1 MMRAPV
7 HAQVLSLLLRAL
19 ALFASVAIALAAPA
33 RADDAELKREAI
45 ARLAASHDP
54 AIVIGVG
61 RVYLKQ
67 AGLLKARAL
76 LRERGSAAG
85 LGREWGPNAPAWQ
98 AAEHE
103 LTEIIDA
110 VIAQRV
116 EDPAW
121 FHAAWGAAAAQI
133 LSAEEADEIASHFAT
148 EGGRLQ
154 RAVLELLLVGET
166 LVAYYTF
173 TERIRYDVPG
183 SEREMAQLQKA
194 WWVEDHRRVYD
205 FTPYPDAMHFAGQD
219 PGVKYAKMLAIQG
232 IDTIN
237 RHYAAVAA
245 EIALR
250 LQAASGT
257 VDRQV
262 QRFRERTQHSE

>member
-1 MMRAPV
+1 MNAVVRVRTFHPI
-7 HAQVLSLLLRAL
+7 LRAL
-19 ALFASVAIALAAPA
+19 VLCAGVAAVASMPA
-33 RADDAELKREAI
+33 RADDTQLKREAI

-76 LRERGSAAG
+76 LRERGTAAG
-85 LGREWGPNAPAWQ
+85 LGREWGPEAQEWRAAQ
-98 AAEHE
+98 AE
-103 LTEIIDA
+103 LIGMVDTT
-110 VIAQRV
+110 IARRV

-121 FHAAWGAAAAQI
+121 FRAAWGAAAAQI

-148 EGGRLQ
+148 EGGRQQ

-166 LVAYYTF
+166 LIAYYTF

-183 SEREMAQLQKA
+183 SEREMTMLQKT

-205 FTPYPDAMHFAGQD
+205 FTPYPNALRFASQD

-232 IDTIN
+232 IDAVN
-237 RHYAAVAA
+237 RHYDAVAA
-245 EIALR
+245 DIALQLR
-250 LQAASGT
+250 DATAM
-257 VDRQV
+257 VDRHV
-262 QRFRERTQHSE
+262 QRFRERSQHSD